1 MPTLYS
7 ALQRGRMMFWIFLPE
22 FVGSARLAPLDPSWP
37 DSYHRQNDAED
48 RYVKFNAQFLC
59 RYKLLCD
66 LKYYCGVCT
75 IYGKYQL
82 HHFFLHHQYAI
93 SAPRP
98 YPYRYIYLERQYRT
112 TIAAFLTMLMH
123 QAPWGG
129 GGDWGRCGAA
139 LGWRGKR
146 GKIYKEAEQ
155 TKLVNTQREK
165 EKTDW
170 NCGTKDQKTKGG
182 PQKAVVMVWQP
193 KLGVTKEKCGELKV
207 KWESEGNFLKW
218 HLFHILKT
226 GKLRPKLLNHR
237 CSMFFTRT
245 ILTILGLWNPRPNP
259 DEVRKI

>member
-1 MPTLYS
+1 M
-7 ALQRGRMMFWIFLPE
+7 I
-22 FVGSARLAPLDPSWP
+22 
-37 DSYHRQNDAED
+37 N
-48 RYVKFNAQFLC
+48 
-59 RYKLLCD
+59 
-66 LKYYCGVCT
+66 
-75 IYGKYQL
+75 
-82 HHFFLHHQYAI
+82 
-93 SAPRP
+93 
-98 YPYRYIYLERQYRT
+98 RT

-155 TKLVNTQREK
+155 TKLVNTQRGK

-259 DEVRKI
+259 DEVRKFRCMSG

>member
-1 MPTLYS
+1 M
-7 ALQRGRMMFWIFLPE
+7 
-22 FVGSARLAPLDPSWP
+22 
-37 DSYHRQNDAED
+37 
-48 RYVKFNAQFLC
+48 
-59 RYKLLCD
+59 
-66 LKYYCGVCT
+66 LKT
-75 IYGKYQL
+75 DM
-82 HHFFLHHQYAI
+82 
-93 SAPRP
+93 SSS
-98 YPYRYIYLERQYRT
+98 
-112 TIAAFLTMLMH
+112 LMH
-123 QAPWGG
+123 NFFADTSYCVIWNTTVVFVPYMVSTVYTIFFFNINMLSVHQDHITISLYIFRKAIPHHHRRLSHHADAPGPLGG
-129 GGDWGRCGAA
+129 RRG
-139 LGWRGKR
+139 LGEVWSSIGMKR
-146 GKIYKEAEQ
+146 KEKEEAEQ
-155 TKLVNTQREK
+155 TKLVNTQRGK

-259 DEVRKI
+259 DEVRKFRCMSG